1 MKEGGARQRDY
12 FAAQQLCAFAAAGC
26 RLLYNF
32 KYSRRG
38 VHQHHDN

>member
-12 FAAQQLCAFAAAGC
+12 FAARQLRAFAAACC

-32 KYSRRG
+32 NY
-38 VHQHHDN
+38 